1 MITIA
6 KDQFI
11 AEKQIFTKI
20 LINSSMDMITYSET
34 FSLLFHKYVRIPGRD
49 SNKGV
54 NLNMNFIIDA
64 PIWVGEKS
72 KWEELIKEDNGI
84 IEMEDN
90 ILGYEFV
97 NIRYWNLIQVHNVEF
112 LEKYLC
118 IELDNEKIVA
128 IAYDCDSDY
137 TWVLEEYDDKEEH
150 EKMAVFCQEDEIVAI
165 NIPEFVLDGTL

>member
-1 MITIA
+1 MEKAAHHKSDGNIENFQHEEKHEENGD
-6 KDQFI
+6 KDSYDLAGNNDI
-11 AEKQIFTKI
+11 II
-20 LINSSMDMITYSET
+20 LLYQADYQQET
-34 FSLLFHKYVRIPGRD
+34 RWTAVSALR
-49 SNKGV
+49 
-54 NLNMNFIIDA
+54 
-64 PIWVGEKS
+64 
-72 KWEELIKEDNGI
+72 IKEDNGI

-97 NIRYWNLIQVHNVEF
+97 NIRYWNLVQVHNVEF

-137 TWVLEEYDDKEEH
+137 TWVLEEYNDKEEH